1 MKKIGISLL
10 MLALIFM
17 LFACGETT
25 TTGIMRGY
33 IKGIETE
40 NGYSYNY
47 YVPTTYTPEEAM
59 PLFVVLHG
67 GTQTAASIAKLS
79 RMNILAEEYGFMV
92 LYPQQSTEFNSS
104 RYWNW
109 FMEVNQHRDQGEPKV
124 IADMVL
130 EMTDRYQID
139 EERIFAAGFSAGAC
153 MALIMAITYPDL
165 FSGVAM
171 AAGVGFAAAKSSIE
185 AYIVMTG
192 SLPAVESAITTA
204 FEAMPE
210 EYRKPIKA
218 LIFHG
223 LADER
228 VDVANV
234 DFIVSQVAGL
244 NDLIDDGIDNDSMI
258 DTPISIKD
266 METYSGIDYVT
277 KSYHDATESVILKTF
292 TINGMEHQW
301 SGGAIVGSYGF
312 TNGPDM
318 SLILYQFFIGNG
330 Q

>member
-1 MKKIGISLL
+1 MKKIGIFLL
-10 MLALIFM
+10 SITLIFV
-17 LFACGETT
+17 LYACGETT

-33 IKGIETE
+33 IKGIEAE
-40 NGYSYNY
+40 DGYSYNY
-47 YVPTTYTPEEAM
+47 YVPTTYMPEEAM

-109 FMEVNQHRDQGEPKV
+109 FLAANQHRDEGEPKV
-124 IADMVL
+124 IADMIQ
-130 EMTDRYQID
+130 EMTARYQID
-139 EERIFAAGFSAGAC
+139 DERIFAAGFSAGAC

-165 FSGVAM
+165 ISGVAM

-192 SLPAVESAITTA
+192 SLPAVETAIITA
-204 FEAMPE
+204 YEAMPE
-210 EYRKPIKA
+210 EFRKPIKA

-228 VDVANV
+228 VDIANI
-234 DFIVSQVAGL
+234 DFIVSQIAGL
-244 NDLIDDGIDNDSMI
+244 NDLIDDGIDNDSMTN
-258 DTPISIKD
+258 TPISTKD
-266 METYSGIDYVT
+266 METYSGVDYVT
-277 KSYHDATESVILKTF
+277 KSYHDMNQKVVLKTF

-301 SGGAIVGSYGF
+301 SGGAIVGDFGF

-318 SLILYQFFIGNG
+318 SLILYQFFIGNE